1 MEIIRVYATTPA
13 TAVAGA
19 ITGVVLEYHK
29 AEVLAVG
36 ADAVN
41 QAIEG
46 LALATRYLKDDGI
59 CVSCVPELSDVTIE
73 KQVRTAVNLL
83 VEPAASASS
92 SPEESPVDATGP
104 EVAPM

>member
-13 TAVAGA
+13 AAVAGA

-29 AEVLAVG
+29 AEVQAVG

-46 LALATRYLKDDGI
+46 LALATRYLKHDGI
-59 CVSCVPELSDVTIE
+59 CVSCVPELSEVTIE
-73 KQVRTAVNLL
+73 NQVKTAINLL

-92 SPEESPVDATGP
+92 SPEESPVDSTSL
-104 EVAPM
+104 EFAPM